1 MKVGYL
7 GPKNSFTHQAAKSCF
22 PENQLTSY
30 QTIAACIHS
39 VYQEEIT
46 YGVIPIENSLEGSVN
61 DSIDRLFHLGDLVVL
76 GEIVLPI
83 KQQLLVA
90 NQTTQI
96 EKILS
101 HPQALAQSQQFLY
114 EYYPTVPIEAVSSTT
129 YAAEFVAQHPDL
141 GLAAI
146 ASKKAAT
153 EYGLNILSADI
164 QDNLFNQTRFW
175 IISRK
180 NQLLP
185 MALGHLKKATLFIT
199 LANNQAGS
207 LHKILECFAKRA
219 IDLSKIESRPLK
231 TSLGE
236 YFFVLDL
243 LYDENETLILE
254 AIEAVETI
262 GGSVNYLG
270 LYPLKT
276 VLEEEL

>member
-96 EKILS
+96 EKIHKHWRNRNNFYMSIIQLC
-101 HPQALAQSQQFLY
+101 QSKPFL
-114 EYYPTVPIEAVSSTT
+114 PRRM
-129 YAAEFVAQHPDL
+129 L
-141 GLAAI
+141 
-146 ASKKAAT
+146 
-153 EYGLNILSADI
+153 LNL
-164 QDNLFNQTRFW
+164 
-175 IISRK
+175 
-180 NQLLP
+180 
-185 MALGHLKKATLFIT
+185 
-199 LANNQAGS
+199 
-207 LHKILECFAKRA
+207 
-219 IDLSKIESRPLK
+219 
-231 TSLGE
+231 
-236 YFFVLDL
+236 
-243 LYDENETLILE
+243 
-254 AIEAVETI
+254 
-262 GGSVNYLG
+262 
-270 LYPLKT
+270 
-276 VLEEEL
+276 